1 MKYLYTKTEHYK
13 IFLSENKS
21 NRLSKS
27 IKILPES
34 DKINLFKISIGL
46 NINEDIYEKPINTD
60 YELVKINDNFIK
72 ILFSSKSNTGYR
84 LDIHIISE
92 KNSNVN
98 HISFTQND
106 IKYDNIPNKQ
116 SEFDQYEID
125 YNRPTGKNEMIEIMN
140 RIHYILSDL
149 LLNNSLSNNLF
160 CIGGSEL
167 IEKNNIY
174 EYLLKVIVGKDGF
187 KKINTNIYPKVG
199 WGLYFSISLLSRN
212 HHYGK
217 L

>member
-13 IFLSENKS
+13 IFISENKS

-34 DKINLFKISIGL
+34 DKINLFKISLGSNL
-46 NINEDIYEKPINTD
+46 NEEIYDGPMQTD
-60 YELVKINDNFIK
+60 YELVKVNDNFIK
-72 ILFSSKSNTGYR
+72 VLFSSKSNTDYR

-92 KNSNVN
+92 KNGIVN
-98 HISFTQND
+98 HLSFTEND

-125 YNRPTGKNEMIEIMN
+125 YNKPTGKNEMIEIMN
-140 RIHYILSDL
+140 RIHYILPDL
-149 LLNNSLSNNLF
+149 LLTNNLSNNLF
-160 CIGGSEL
+160 CIGGTEL
-167 IEKNNIY
+167 IEKNNTY

-199 WGLYFSISLLSRN
+199 WGLYFSI
-212 HHYGK
+212 
-217 L
+217 

>member
-46 NINEDIYEKPINTD
+46 NINEEIYEKPINTD

-92 KNSNVN
+92 KNCNVN
-98 HISFTQND
+98 NISFW
-106 IKYDNIPNKQ
+106 
-116 SEFDQYEID
+116 
-125 YNRPTGKNEMIEIMN
+125 
-140 RIHYILSDL
+140 
-149 LLNNSLSNNLF
+149 
-160 CIGGSEL
+160 
-167 IEKNNIY
+167 
-174 EYLLKVIVGKDGF
+174 V
-187 KKINTNIYPKVG
+187 
-199 WGLYFSISLLSRN
+199 SIF
-212 HHYGK
+212 
-217 L
+217 

>member
-1 MKYLYTKTEHYK
+1 MKYLYSKTEHYK
-13 IFLSENKS
+13 TFLSENKS

-34 DKINLFKISIGL
+34 DKINLFKISL
-46 NINEDIYEKPINTD
+46 SSNINEEIYDKPIDTN

-72 ILFSSKSNTGYR
+72 ILFSSKSNTDYR

-92 KNSNVN
+92 KNGNVN
-98 HISFTQND
+98 HISFTENH

-125 YNRPTGKNEMIEIMN
+125 YNKPTGKNEMIEIMN
-140 RIHYILSDL
+140 RIRYILSDL

-160 CIGGSEL
+160 CIGGTEL

-187 KKINTNIYPKVG
+187 KKINTDIYPKVG
-199 WGLYFSISLLSRN
+199 WGLYFSI
-212 HHYGK
+212 
-217 L
+217 